1 MYPCAR
7 MTVRHPL
14 IELTVARVKEFVRQP
29 EAVFWVLA
37 FPIILA
43 MALGFAFREKEP
55 ERIPIGVIEGSG
67 GDYME
72 ALASSP
78 ALKVVEYEP
87 EAGAE
92 ALRTGRISLLVDARE
107 DVTFSLDETRPDA
120 RIARL
125 EAGEAIQQA
134 AGRQDVV
141 QIVDQRIEEKGSR
154 YIDFLIP
161 GLLGM
166 NLMGTGMWGVGF
178 SVATSRMQKLLKRL
192 IATPMSRTH
201 YFMAFI
207 FSRIVFLV
215 LEVAVI
221 VAFGWIVF
229 DVAVRGSILVFAV
242 VSLVGAFTFSGL
254 GLLVASRAQTIEG
267 VSGLMNLVMV
277 PMWILSG
284 VFFSSER
291 FPDWSQPFIQTLPLT
306 ALNDALRAVMLEAAG
321 IGAVALDLLVMAA
334 WLVISF
340 LIALKIFR
348 WT

>member
-1 MYPCAR
+1 

-55 ERIPIGVIEGSG
+55 ERIPIGVIEGSR

-72 ALASSP
+72 ALTSSP

-92 ALRTGRISLLVDARE
+92 ALRTGRVSLLVDARE
-107 DVTFSLDETRPDA
+107 DVKFSLDETRPDA

-125 EAGEAIQQA
+125 ESGEAIQRA

-201 YFMAFI
+201 YFLAFI
-207 FSRIVFLV
+207 LSRIVFLV

-229 DVAVRGSILVFAV
+229 DVAVRGSMLVFAL

-254 GLLVASRAQTIEG
+254 GLLVASRSQTIEG

-291 FPDWSQPFIQTLPLT
+291 FPDWSQPFIQALPLT

-321 IGAVALDLLVMAA
+321 FGAIALDLLVMVA

-340 LIALKIFR
+340 LVALKIFR